1 MATDT
6 PLLAGAAASN
16 RNRRLIG
23 WVSLAA
29 LILAWVGQAEVA
41 QRIQVRLG
49 YDKPWAV
56 GWLNHGAMALL
67 LPLVWL
73 HDRRAFRKL
82 GASARAVALRCAFL
96 ALVYTLADYCWY
108 LGLARTAVSEATA
121 LFNAQS
127 VFTYALSVCV
137 LGEKVRARKVLAVLI
152 AVGGVAL
159 ISFCGGGRG
168 DAPTGGSDRVV
179 GDLIVVAG
187 AFGYAVYEVVF
198 AKVMPADASPSVA
211 NAAAGLV
218 GLLSLF
224 VAAPGFVVLD
234 VTRVEPFEWPTEGVW
249 AWLALNAGL
258 ALVFNV
264 CLLLCVACLSPLTTS
279 VGCMVTIPLS
289 VLVDFLWH
297 GLEPG
302 WGDAVGAVLVAG
314 GFALLVFEP
323 PSKWSCLC
331 RVWRC
336 WRCCR
341 RSVAAT

>member
-1 MATDT
+1 MVTDT

-23 WVSLAA
+23 WISLVA

-82 GASARAVALRCAFL
+82 GASARAVAALRSSRS
-96 ALVYTLADYCWY
+96 YTLADCWY
-108 LGLARTAVSEATA
+108 LGLGAAVSEATA
-121 LFNAQS
+121 LFNAQAF
-127 VFTYALSVCV
+127 FTYALSVCV
-137 LGEKVRARKVLAVLI
+137 LGEGARGKVLAVLI

-159 ISFCGGGRG
+159 ISP
-168 DAPTGGSDRVV
+168 AAAAAATPTGGSDRVV
-179 GDLIVVAG
+179 GDLIVVAARSARG
-187 AFGYAVYEVVF
+187 LRGGVREG
-198 AKVMPADASPSVA
+198 DAGGRVA
-211 NAAAGLV
+211 ERRQRGRRARRVALALRRRARLRRAGRHPRRALR
-218 GLLSLF
+218 G
-224 VAAPGFVVLD
+224 
-234 VTRVEPFEWPTEGVW
+234 PTEGVW

-258 ALVFNV
+258 APSSTS
-264 CLLLCVACLSPLTTS
+264 ACSSASLPPPLTTS

-289 VLVDFLWH
+289 VLVDFVAR
-297 GLEPG
+297 LEPG

-314 GFALLVFEP
+314 GFALLVFEL
-323 PSKWSCLC
+323 PSKWSCFC

-341 RSVAAT
+341 RRVAVT

>member
-41 QRIQVRLG
+41 QRIQTRLG

-159 ISFCGGGRG
+159 ISFCGGGRPTPRP
-168 DAPTGGSDRVV
+168 APRGCC
-179 GDLIVVAG
+179 
-187 AFGYAVYEVVF
+187 
-198 AKVMPADASPSVA
+198 ASS
-211 NAAAGLV
+211 
-218 GLLSLF
+218 
-224 VAAPGFVVLD
+224 
-234 VTRVEPFEWPTEGVW
+234 
-249 AWLALNAGL
+249 
-258 ALVFNV
+258 
-264 CLLLCVACLSPLTTS
+264 
-279 VGCMVTIPLS
+279 
-289 VLVDFLWH
+289 
-297 GLEPG
+297 
-302 WGDAVGAVLVAG
+302 
-314 GFALLVFEP
+314 
-323 PSKWSCLC
+323 
-331 RVWRC
+331 
-336 WRCCR
+336 
-341 RSVAAT
+341 